1 MTERGILVSR
11 ILVALDSGTTVS
23 AGLEVAAELAGRLRA
38 ELQGLFVEDGDLLQ
52 VAALPFTTQV
62 NLMTGGSLPLESAD
76 LELQM
81 ARLASAARRRLSAAA
96 ERGHVP
102 WSFRIVRGRIA
113 QEVAAAAETVDLVI
127 VEGGLHRGPVLARLG
142 LPART
147 TIQNLRRPVLVLRAG
162 RHLTGPVAVV
172 FDGTEIGEKALQ
184 LADILTPDNNA
195 LTILFPEA
203 NPENR
208 QALEARARELLG
220 PAGNAAH
227 FRTLRAASLPAL
239 CEAAHGQKAGLLV
252 LGADSPLLPRS
263 NAAEILDSLDCP
275 VLLVR

>member
-1 MTERGILVSR
+1 MTERRILVSR
-11 ILVALDSGTTVS
+11 ILVALDSGTNVS
-23 AGLEVAAELAGRLRA
+23 TGLDVAAELAARLRA

-62 NLMTGGSLPLESAD
+62 NLSTGGSQPLESAD

-81 ARLASAARRRLSAAA
+81 ARLASAARRRMSAAA

-113 QEVAAAAETVDLVI
+113 QEIAAAAETVDLVI
-127 VEGGLHRGPVLARLG
+127 VEGGLHRAPAQARLG
-142 LPART
+142 LSART

-162 RHLTGPVAVV
+162 RRLTGPVAVV

-184 LADILTPDNNA
+184 LADMLTPDNNA
-195 LTILFPEA
+195 LTILFPQTD
-203 NPENR
+203 PENR
-208 QALEARARELLG
+208 KALEARARELLG
-220 PAGNAAH
+220 SAGNAAH
-227 FRTLRAASLPAL
+227 FRTLRAASLAAL
-239 CEAAHGQKAGLLV
+239 CEAAHGQNSGLLV

-263 NAAEILDSLDCP
+263 NVAEILDSLGCP